1 MAYLKSEWYQDS
13 WRRRVIPNSIHS
25 RSNRNAAAILIC
37 YHQNKYLLLQ
47 MMKTIKFTLT
57 PIEWRSVGFLGNFG
71 CFFRCNALIMLSFTG
86 RLRDGSFANSTIIF
100 FSTTPLAEA
109 SGLLIACAFAFMRT
123 EASLEMS
130 RLVEQV
136 WGTLRVKLAS
146 HCDTRERQKFGFVCL
161 SHATDRLLV
170 RFSW

>member
-1 MAYLKSEWYQDS
+1 
-13 WRRRVIPNSIHS
+13 
-25 RSNRNAAAILIC
+25 
-37 YHQNKYLLLQ
+37 
-47 MMKTIKFTLT
+47 
-57 PIEWRSVGFLGNFG
+57 
-71 CFFRCNALIMLSFTG
+71 
-86 RLRDGSFANSTIIF
+86 
-100 FSTTPLAEA
+100 
-109 SGLLIACAFAFMRT
+109 LLIACAFAFMRT